1 MAAADCHGRVSPAG
15 LPALAPHRWRALNCN
30 VGVAGCHMMT
40 EYREYVN
47 VLQPGVESMPLIIGC
62 GAAYI
67 TMSFICAPYV
77 ATMLEISWGDTLFL
91 FFGLASA
98 AGLAQL
104 TKIRPRVVDM

>member
-1 MAAADCHGRVSPAG
+1 
-15 LPALAPHRWRALNCN
+15 
-30 VGVAGCHMMT
+30 MMT

-91 FFGLASA
+91 FFGLACA